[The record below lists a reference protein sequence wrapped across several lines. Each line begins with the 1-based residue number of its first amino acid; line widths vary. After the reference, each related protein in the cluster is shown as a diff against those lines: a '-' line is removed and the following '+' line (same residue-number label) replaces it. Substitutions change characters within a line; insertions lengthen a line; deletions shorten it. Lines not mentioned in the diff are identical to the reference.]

1 MIRRLVCFTFM
12 LLAGI
17 PVASAQDL
25 SFGPTAIDSPSL
37 GASIQD
43 LAERALAMPDNED
56 PSTRVANL
64 MGLQLAAGH
73 YMELVQSID
82 GAGTVADR
90 SVPRLAVEVFARAKE
105 LEIAGQQ
112 FDTAYLTAYEGVAR
126 QISDRTAYD
135 LWWFLGRLPEINR
148 QDFARLVGPFRES
161 ARITRTQAVELVR
174 SFAWWQ
180 ASRQFW
186 PLLPRAIDADDR
198 RRYVV
203 DTDVR
208 VRTPDG
214 ATVTAVLLRPR
225 TASRLPTLLAFGIY
239 ATPNSIEDAR
249 ETASH
254 GYVSVLGFSRGKYHS
269 SDPIVPF
276 DHDAAD
282 ARALID
288 WIAKQ
293 AWSDGRVGMY
303 GGSYLAFVQWAVA
316 KNPPSALKAMMPSAP
331 LVPGIAGPMEGN
343 LFLSYQYRFVPYVT
357 HGPYL
362 DEEGYAD
369 MTHWHGLNKSW
380 YASGRPYR
388 EMDQIDGTPNPL
400 YLRLLAHPSYD
411 SFWKQFTPQQNE
423 FSRLNIPVLV
433 VTGYYDGAQI
443 GAHYMFEQHQK
454 YNSRA
459 DQTIVIGPFS
469 HTGAQHQADFIV
481 GGGYR
486 IDPSAR
492 MDFHDLRY
500 AWFDHVLRGAPRP
513 ALLQDRVNYQ
523 VMGADTWRHSSS
535 FGTMSNTSIQFHLA
549 PAGAGEVQR
558 LVIEAPPRDSH
569 TDLVIDLADR
579 SDVDWLPPDTTVRRS
594 LDTHNALAFVSD
606 PLADDTEISGLIGG
620 TLDFEI
626 NKRDMDLVIRLY
638 EQNAAGE
645 LLELS
650 FPYLQRASYLR
661 DRSHRQLLRPGER
674 QTLVFEKPGPISR
687 LVKRGCRL
695 VLVLGIQKERDA
707 QVNYGTG
714 KDVSDESI
722 RDAGEP
728 LKVRWFGTSVLN
740 VPVRRD

>member
-1 MIRRLVCFTFM
+1 MLRRFVFIAFIVV
-12 LLAGI
+12 AGT
-17 PVASAQDL
+17 PLASAQDL
-25 SFGPTAIDSPSL
+25 SFGPVTINSPSL
-37 GASIQD
+37 GTSIQD
-43 LAERALAMPDNED
+43 LAERELTMPDNEN
-56 PSTRVANL
+56 PSTQVANRT
-64 MGLQLAAGH
+64 GLQLAAGR
-73 YMELVQSID
+73 YTELVRSIAE
-82 GAGTVADR
+82 AGTAADR
-90 SVPRLAVEVFARAKE
+90 SVPRLALEVFARAKE
-105 LEIAGQQ
+105 SEIAGQQ
-112 FDTAYLTAYEGVAR
+112 FVTAYLSAYEAVAAPLT
-126 QISDRTAYD
+126 DRTAYE
-135 LWWFLGRLPEINR
+135 LWWFLGRLPDINR
-148 QDFARLVGPFRES
+148 QDFARLVEPFGTPT
-161 ARITRTQAVELVR
+161 RITRTQAVELVR
-174 SFAWWQ
+174 SYAWWQ

-203 DTDVR
+203 DNNVR
-208 VRTPDG
+208 VKTPDG
-214 ATVTAVLLRPR
+214 ATVTAVLMRPR
-225 TASRLPTLLAFGIY
+225 THSKLPTLLAFGIY
-239 ATPNSIEDAR
+239 ATPTSVEDAR

-269 SDPIVPF
+269 TDPIVPF

-282 ARALID
+282 ARSLID

-357 HGPYL
+357 HGPFL

-369 MTHWHGLNKSW
+369 MTHWHGLNKTW
-380 YASGRPYR
+380 YSSGRPYR

-400 YLRLLAHPSYD
+400 YSRLLSHPSYD
-411 SFWKQFTPQQNE
+411 SFWKQFTPQQGE
-423 FSRLNIPVLV
+423 FARLNIPVLV

-443 GAHYMFEQHQK
+443 GARYMFDQHHQ
-454 YNSRA
+454 YNSKA

-486 IDPSAR
+486 VDPSAR
-492 MDFHDLRY
+492 MDFHELRY
-500 AWFDHVLRGAPRP
+500 AWFDHELRGGPRP

-523 VMGADTWRHSSS
+523 VMGEDIWRHASS
-535 FGTMSNTSIQFHLA
+535 FGTMSNASIQFHLV
-549 PAGAGEVQR
+549 PAGDGAVNR
-558 LVIEAPPRDSH
+558 LAPEAPPRDSH
-569 TDLVIDLADR
+569 TDLVVDLADR
-579 SDVDWLPPDTTVRRS
+579 SDVDWLPPDTIVRKS
-594 LDTHNALAFVSD
+594 LDTHNALAFVSE
-606 PLADDTEISGLIGG
+606 PLATDTEISGLVGG

-638 EQNAAGE
+638 EQSTAGD

-650 FPYLQRASYLR
+650 VPYVQRASFLR
-661 DRSHRQLLRPGER
+661 DRSRRQLLRPGER
-674 QTLVFEKPGPISR
+674 QTLVFQKPGPVSR
-687 LVKRGCRL
+687 LVRRGSRL

-722 RDAGEP
+722 GDAGQP
-728 LKVRWFGTSVLN
+728 LKVRWFGSSVLN
-740 VPVRRD
+740 LPVRRD